1 MAINKGKV
9 IAVSSV
15 KGGVG
20 KTTSTYNISTLLAKK
35 GYKVLMIDNDGQ
47 ASLTLACGYNPLDL
61 DLTMSNV
68 YVNNTNISDCILETE
83 IENLDL
89 APSTI
94 KLTMAETALIN
105 TFARETVIKAKLSK
119 IEYEYDF
126 VIIDN
131 PPHLGL
137 LTINSLVASDYV
149 LIPCATN
156 SLATY
161 ALEDLFNTIEGI
173 KKINHDIQVLGIIAT
188 MFDKRANLDKQEL
201 EYMKDK
207 YSVIGTIKS
216 SVDGSK
222 GLSKGL
228 PTVSVLP
235 KSDVSLQ
242 YIECTKNILNLIG
255 GNK

>member
-1 MAINKGKV
+1 MKV
-9 IAVSSV
+9 ISV
-15 KGGVG
+15 INQKGGVG
-20 KTTSTYNISTLLAKK
+20 KTTSTYNISALLVNK

-61 DLTMSNV
+61 ELTMSDI
-68 YVNNTNISDCILETE
+68 YVNNTNIIDCILETE
-83 IENLDL
+83 IEGLDL

-94 KLTMAETALIN
+94 ELTMAETALIN
-105 TFARETVIKAKLSK
+105 TFARETVIKGKLLELK
-119 IEYEYDF
+119 DEYDF
-126 VIIDN
+126 VLIDN

-161 ALEDLFNTIEGI
+161 ALEDLFNTIDGI
-173 KKINHDIQVLGIIAT
+173 KKINRGIQVIGIIAT

-201 EYMKDK
+201 DYMKDK
-207 YSVIGTIKS
+207 YSVVGVVKS

-228 PTVSVLP
+228 PTVAVLP
-235 KSDVSLQ
+235 KSDVTTQ
-242 YIECTKNILNLIG
+242 YIECTENILKMIG
-255 GNK
+255 GKE

>member
-1 MAINKGKV
+1 MKV
-9 IAVSSV
+9 ISV
-15 KGGVG
+15 INQKGGVG
-20 KTTSTYNISTLLAKK
+20 KTTSTYNIAALLTTK
-35 GYKVLMIDNDGQ
+35 GYKILMIDNDGQ

-61 DLTMSNV
+61 EIT
-68 YVNNTNISDCILETE
+68 ISDVYMNHKEIISAILETD
-83 IENLDL
+83 IEGLDL
-89 APSTI
+89 VPSTI
-94 KLTMAETALIN
+94 KLTMAETSLIN
-105 TFARETVIKAKLSK
+105 TFARETVIKTKLCK
-119 IEYEYDF
+119 IEKEYDF
-126 VIIDN
+126 VLIDN

-173 KKINHDIQVLGIIAT
+173 KKINHDIQILGIIAT

-201 EYMKDK
+201 EYMKK
-207 YSVIGTIKS
+207 NYNVIGTIKC

-242 YIECTKNILNLIG
+242 YAECTDNILNLIG
-255 GNK
+255 GIR

>member
-1 MAINKGKV
+1 MEIISVINQ
-9 IAVSSV
+9 

-68 YVNNTNISDCILETE
+68 YVNNTNITDCILETE

-105 TFARETVIKAKLSK
+105 TFARETVIKSRLSE
-119 IEYEYDF
+119 IGNDYDF
-126 VIIDN
+126 VLIDN

-149 LIPCATN
+149 IIPCATN

-173 KKINHDIQVLGIIAT
+173 KKINRHIKVLGIVAT
-188 MFDKRANLDKQEL
+188 MFDKRTNIDKQEL
-201 EYMKDK
+201 QYMKDK
-207 YSVIGTIKS
+207 YSVVGVVKS

-228 PTVSVLP
+228 PTVEVLP

-242 YIECTKNILNLIG
+242 YIECTENILKLIG
-255 GNK
+255 GDK

>member
-1 MAINKGKV
+1 MKTISVINQ
-9 IAVSSV
+9 

-20 KTTSTYNISTLLAKK
+20 KTTSTYNIATLLANK
-35 GYKVLMIDNDGQ
+35 GYRVLMIDNDGQ
-47 ASLTLACGYNPLDL
+47 ASLTLACGYNPIDL
-61 DLTMSNV
+61 ELTMSDV
-68 YVNNTNISDCILETE
+68 YVNNTNIIDCILETD
-83 IENLDL
+83 IDYLDL

-94 KLTMAETALIN
+94 KLTMAETSLIN
-105 TFARETVIKAKLSK
+105 TFARETVIKSKLLEIK
-119 IEYEYDF
+119 DEYDF
-126 VIIDN
+126 ILIDN

-188 MFDKRANLDKQEL
+188 MFDKRANIDKQEL
-201 EYMKDK
+201 QYMKDK
-207 YSVIGTIKS
+207 YSVVGTIKS

-228 PTVSVLP
+228 PTVTVLP
-235 KSDVSLQ
+235 KSDVSMQ
-242 YIECTKNILNLIG
+242 YIECTENILKLMEEAN
-255 GNK
+255 NA

>member
-1 MAINKGKV
+1 MEIISVINQ
-9 IAVSSV
+9 

-68 YVNNTNISDCILETE
+68 YVNNTNITDCILETE

-105 TFARETVIKAKLSK
+105 TFARETVIKSRLSE
-119 IEYEYDF
+119 IVNDYDF
-126 VIIDN
+126 VLIDN

-173 KKINHDIQVLGIIAT
+173 KKINRHIKVLGIVAT
-188 MFDKRANLDKQEL
+188 MFDKRTNIDKQEL
-201 EYMKDK
+201 QYMKDK
-207 YSVIGTIKS
+207 YSVVGVVKS

-228 PTVSVLP
+228 PTVEVLP

-242 YIECTKNILNLIG
+242 YIECTENILKLIG
-255 GNK
+255 GDK